1 MIENSWKWA
10 ASRNLLRK
18 NGVHGEEEAKL
29 IISETFDS
37 KNETGELMEW
47 SGEAECEDRGSVRVQ
62 HGSAKTNKKFNFEI
76 CSVQWVVMWHCCS
89 LEDPDGSLMDSHLVP
104 DDDFPLAGPASGESE
119 QAVKEAAAVAASAGS
134 SKGSLEL
141 TIT

>member
-37 KNETGELMEW
+37 RNENGELMEW
-47 SGEAECEDRGSVRVQ
+47 SGEAECEDRG
-62 HGSAKTNKKFNFEI
+62 
-76 CSVQWVVMWHCCS
+76 
-89 LEDPDGSLMDSHLVP
+89 
-104 DDDFPLAGPASGESE
+104 
-119 QAVKEAAAVAASAGS
+119 
-134 SKGSLEL
+134 
-141 TIT
+141 